1 MFNYTLYEKLW
12 FSVGYNQIMVV
23 PEQLQSQLDCLPTKP
38 GCYIMKDADGKVI
51 YVGKAVNLR
60 NRVRSYFHTNL
71 PDAKTRQLVRHI
83 VDFEWIVVGSE
94 LEALILEMNLIKR
107 YRPQYN
113 IRMKDD
119 KRYPYIK
126 IHWNEPFPKVT
137 VTRQIA
143 EDGARYYGPYT
154 SVWAVYQT
162 LDVLR
167 RIFPYLT
174 CDRQITGHDT
184 RACLYYDIKR
194 CLAPCIG
201 AVNQEQYRQMIDD
214 LSKFLDGHAE
224 PIVTRLQGE
233 MSQAAEELRFEK
245 AAAVRDQL
253 RAIEQIVARQKVVF
267 TTDYIDSDVIA
278 LARANGE
285 ACVQVFFIRSGKL
298 IGREYFIMEGTEDTP
313 DAGVLGEF
321 LKQFYDETPTVPG
334 QLLLPTEVEEAQIIR
349 EWLNTRRGE
358 KVEIRVPRDGQQNEL
373 VKMAAENAA
382 ETLAA
387 LKARWENDTHRQEQ
401 ALAELQTALGLPE
414 PPNRIECYD
423 ISNTQGT
430 MAVGSMVVF
439 EQGAPKK
446 AHYRRFNIRTVQGPD
461 DFASM
466 EEVLKRR
473 FGRWKLF
480 QDPETKHSKKPDP
493 SFQRLPDLLIVDG
506 GKGQLGRAVKVLEGY
521 GLLGQIP
528 VAGLAKQ
535 EEELFVP
542 DRPVPILLPRS
553 SQGLYLIQ
561 RVRDEAHRFA
571 ITAHRARRDKQ
582 GVASKL
588 DSIPGIGPSRR
599 RALLTHFGSIEDI
612 RNSSLEDL
620 QKAPGITLKLA
631 QVIKEHL

>member
-1 MFNYTLYEKLW
+1 
-12 FSVGYNQIMVV
+12 
-23 PEQLQSQLDCLPTKP
+23 
-38 GCYIMKDADGKVI
+38 
-51 YVGKAVNLR
+51 
-60 NRVRSYFHTNL
+60 
-71 PDAKTRQLVRHI
+71 
-83 VDFEWIVVGSE
+83 
-94 LEALILEMNLIKR
+94 
-107 YRPQYN
+107 
-113 IRMKDD
+113 
-119 KRYPYIK
+119 
-126 IHWNEPFPKVT
+126 
-137 VTRQIA
+137 
-143 EDGARYYGPYT
+143 
-154 SVWAVYQT
+154 
-162 LDVLR
+162 
-167 RIFPYLT
+167 
-174 CDRQITGHDT
+174 
-184 RACLYYDIKR
+184 
-194 CLAPCIG
+194 
-201 AVNQEQYRQMIDD
+201 
-214 LSKFLDGHAE
+214 
-224 PIVTRLQGE
+224 LQGE

-321 LKQFYDETPTVPG
+321 LKQFYDETPTIPG

-612 RNSSLEDL
+612 RNASLEDL

-631 QVIKEHL
+631 QAIKENL